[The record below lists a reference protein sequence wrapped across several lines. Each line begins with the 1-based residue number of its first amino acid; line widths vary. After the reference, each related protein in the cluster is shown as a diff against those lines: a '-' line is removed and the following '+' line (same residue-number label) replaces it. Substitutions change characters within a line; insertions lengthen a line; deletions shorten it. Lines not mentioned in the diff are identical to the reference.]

1 MLLATALPEL
11 PPIVQAAPPAQ
22 QSILERIMAE
32 APAGAIERS
41 FGACNYAWGAQWKLS
56 SDGIRTTMRHCRG
69 EASPSPFAVSC
80 STLKVNTAA
89 LATDKKA
96 LEWGQWR
103 SPVAPGAQPG
113 EAMAVASLC
122 ANVSR

>member
-11 PPIVQAAPPAQ
+11 PPIVQAAPSKQ
-22 QSILERIMAE
+22 ESLIQRIMAE
-32 APAGAIERS
+32 APASAIERS
-41 FGACNYAWGAQWKLS
+41 FGSCNYAWGSQWKLS
-56 SDGIRTTMRHCRG
+56 SDGVRTTMRHCRG

-80 STLKVNTAA
+80 SMLKVNTAVMA
-89 LATDKKA
+89 ADKKA

-103 SPVAPGAQPG
+103 SPVAQGAQPG

-122 ANVSR
+122 ANVLP